1 MKECPICHT
10 QYDDSLNFC
19 TKDGHQLKSVETSHV
34 ETQKHE
40 NRQNNQYRE
49 QKGRLKKIVIGV
61 LSYEF
66 GLKVVSK
73 SKINNKDIFEI

>member
-34 ETQKHE
+34 EIQKHE
-40 NRQNNQYRE
+40 NRQNNQHKE
-49 QKGRLKKIVIGV
+49 KKGCLKKIVIGAGIVVIGLIV
-61 LSYEF
+61 L
-66 GLKVVSK
+66 
-73 SKINNKDIFEI
+73 